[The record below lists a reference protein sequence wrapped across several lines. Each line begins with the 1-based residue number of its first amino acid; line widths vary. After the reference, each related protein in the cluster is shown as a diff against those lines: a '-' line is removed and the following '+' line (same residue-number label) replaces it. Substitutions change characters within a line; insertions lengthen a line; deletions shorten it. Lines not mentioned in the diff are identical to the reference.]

1 MSPFKKLTN
10 DIQEI
15 DDILKI
21 NPIFQPMAIGLGF
34 KQITNFLEK
43 NRKEKSERVLTII
56 EKALI
61 YLKSNITFPAFS
73 PNQKI
78 EMINNLEEQKKKIK
92 KKLKKK
98 N

>member
-10 DIQEI
+10 NIQEI

-34 KQITNFLEK
+34 QQLTNIIAQ
-43 NRKEKSERVLTII
+43 NQKEKSERMLTII
-56 EKALI
+56 EKALT
-61 YLKSNITFPAFS
+61 YFKSGITFPAFS

-78 EMINNLEEQKKKIK
+78 EMINNLEKQKNKIK

>member
-10 DIQEI
+10 NIQEI

-21 NPIFQPMAIGLGF
+21 NPIFQPISIGLGF
-34 KQITNFLEK
+34 KQITDFLEK

-61 YLKSNITFPAFS
+61 YLKSNI
-73 PNQKI
+73 
-78 EMINNLEEQKKKIK
+78 
-92 KKLKKK
+92 LKQF
-98 N
+98 